1 VTSAIPPDIVCADDY
16 ARRAQ
21 SLLSPAAAAYIDGG
35 NGDDQALRSNRDAFA
50 AVALLPRVLRRGGE
64 GSTRLRLFGQA
75 LRHPIVLA
83 PVARHGLVH
92 ADAEAATARA
102 ARATDTLMVASTQ
115 STLPLETIAAELG
128 GVGAFQLYLQPRRE
142 DTLALVRRA
151 EAAGF
156 NVLFVTLDAPVQMA
170 SRAAMRAGP
179 AWRAAD
185 TVPNLARQLPP
196 SRREVAADASLVFQ
210 GAMADAPDW
219 DDLAWLRRETRLPIL
234 AKGVAHPDDAARLV
248 ELGIDGLAVSNHG
261 GRALSVA
268 PASLHLLPAI
278 RARVGASVP
287 LLLDGGIRSGS
298 DVFKA
303 LAFGADAAMI
313 GRPQLHAL
321 AVAGAAG
328 VAHLLRL
335 LRDELEVTMALTA
348 CFTLA
353 EIDRRAVFER
363 TIPC

>member
-1 VTSAIPPDIVCADDY
+1 MSAAPPPAPVCADDY

-21 SLLSPAAAAYIDGG
+21 SLLPPAVAAYIDGG
-35 NGDDQALRSNRDAFA
+35 SGDDQALRANREAFA
-50 AVALLPRVLRRGGE
+50 AVSLLPRVLRRDGT
-64 GSTRLRLFGQA
+64 GSTRLQLFGRT
-75 LRHPIVLA
+75 LRHPILLA

-102 ARATDTLMVASTQ
+102 ARATASVMVASTQ
-115 STLPLETIAAELG
+115 SSLPLETIAAALDGLG
-128 GVGAFQLYLQPRRE
+128 WFQLYLQPRRE

-156 NVLFVTLDAPVQMA
+156 RALVLTLDAPVQMA
-170 SRAAMRAGP
+170 SREAMRAGP
-179 AWRAAD
+179 AGSPGD
-185 TVPNLARQLPP
+185 VVPNLARQSPP
-196 SRREVAADASLVFQ
+196 PRRELEADASLVFQ

-219 DDLAWLRRETRLPIL
+219 EDLAWLRRETALPIV
-234 AKGVAHPDDAARLV
+234 AKGVAHPDDAVRLR
-248 ELGIDGLAVSNHG
+248 ELGVDGIAVSNHG
-261 GRALSVA
+261 GRALAAA

-278 RARVGASVP
+278 RARLGDAFP
-287 LLLDGGIRSGS
+287 LLLDGGVRSGA

-303 LAFGADAAMI
+303 LAFGADAVMI

-328 VAHLLRL
+328 VTHLLKS
-335 LRDELEVTMALTA
+335 LRDELEVTMALTG
-348 CFTLA
+348 CFRLA
-353 EIDRRAVFER
+353 DIDRRAVFER